1 MKGKEKEQRYLKRD
15 YDHYHFTVKEFMKY
29 TGQAAALC
37 AVADYLFYRSAWV
50 LLLMIPALV
59 FYLKWQQNRMIRE
72 RRKTAFL
79 SPSCARFST
88 SFSLRLCTAAENP

>member
-15 YDHYHFTVKEFMKY
+15 YSHYHFTVKEFMKY

-50 LLLMIPALV
+50 LLLMIPA
-59 FYLKWQQNRMIRE
+59 
-72 RRKTAFL
+72 
-79 SPSCARFST
+79 
-88 SFSLRLCTAAENP
+88 